1 MSLMKINKKLA
12 FLIIFVAF
20 QDYFFTADKQ
30 SPVSL
35 EFSLF
40 EEGFQLIGR
49 NFKDFEEDYL
59 RNNPEK
65 YSQILENNKVILN
78 DLNNFDNLRLEK
90 KKLVNVLSKS
100 HEESVSHD
108 EQDKKVLELDK
119 QKKRVH
125 NLDFFVALSENII
138 KEEMRESFCNVF
150 AQALENN
157 TPLDQISD
165 PIFLYLMRN
174 SDTSFIYNIIQ
185 AYLNDYRYSK
195 NEDYEENEDY
205 DHDRFITKIVE
216 QDNLDYLL
224 FLLDFDIDMHLT
236 NEDGETL
243 FDLAA
248 YDNAVQITSYLLEIK
263 EWDVHEQ
270 NEDGETPL
278 FFAVDGD
285 ACEMISLLLKNG
297 ADVNHK
303 DNQGY
308 TPAHEIVSVQAAR
321 LLFKAGAN
329 IFAKTDDSEY
339 EGTVYN
345 GTTVLRQAVRRG
357 KSEVVSLL
365 LQLGADINERDE
377 NGTSLLHQ
385 AAMIHSAKVIFV
397 LQRAGLD
404 VNQQNED
411 GDTPLHNAVMIDE
424 DDIEVSLVTI
434 KALLDVGASMT
445 MPNNNGFTPYE
456 LADDQQ
462 VKDLFTQAQ
471 ADRDYR
477 ATVSSFL
484 FNRKN
489 VMFPQ
494 GNGMTL
500 SEKKDALK
508 ASMLQFQL
516 QSQDIDSLQET
527 SALEEID

>member
-1 MSLMKINKKLA
+1 MKINKKLA
-12 FLIIFVAF
+12 FLIISVVF
-20 QDYFFTADKQ
+20 QDYFFAADEQ
-30 SPVSL
+30 SPISL

-49 NFKDFEEDYL
+49 KFKEFEEDYL
-59 RNNPEK
+59 RNNAEK
-65 YSQILENNKVILN
+65 YSQILENNKLVFN
-78 DLNNFDNLRLEK
+78 DLNNFDNLQLEK

-108 EQDKKVLELDK
+108 QQDKKVLELDK
-119 QKKRVH
+119 QQKRVH

-138 KEEMRESFCNVF
+138 KEEMREPFCNVL

-157 TPLDQISD
+157 TPFDQISD

-174 SDTSFIYNIIQ
+174 SDTSFIYDIVQ
-185 AYLNDYRYSK
+185 AYLNEYRYSK
-195 NEDYEENEDY
+195 DEENEDY

-224 FLLDFDIDMHLT
+224 FMLDFDIDMYLT

-365 LQLGADINERDE
+365 LQLGADINEKDE
-377 NGTSLLHQ
+377 NGSSLLHQ
-385 AAMIHSAKVIFV
+385 AAIIHSAKVVSV

-404 VNQQNED
+404 VNQQNND

-424 DDIEVSLVTI
+424 DDIEASSLLTI

-445 MPNNNGFTPYE
+445 IPNNNGFTPYE
-456 LADDQQ
+456 LADGQQ
-462 VKDLFTQAQ
+462 VKDLFAQAQ

-477 ATVSSFL
+477 AAVSSFL

-489 VMFPQ
+489 EMFPQ
-494 GNGMTL
+494 KNSMTP
-500 SEKKDALK
+500 SEKKDALR
-508 ASMLQFQL
+508 ASILQFQL
-516 QSQDIDSLQET
+516 KGHGAQPQREA
-527 SALEEID
+527 SALEEIE